1 MMNITINN
9 KAYELPEGG
18 TVADAVALLGL
29 PSVQGI
35 ALAVNSDVIPRHQWS
50 ESLLKEQDKL
60 MIIKATQGG

>member
-1 MMNITINN
+1 MNITINN

-35 ALAVNSDVIPRHQWS
+35 ALAVNSDVIPRHLWAAS
-50 ESLLKEQDKL
+50 ILNEQDKL